1 MEFSFLRVGQH
12 YCFTLHIV
20 CSSHCRAV
28 SSEAEL
34 SNLQHPP
41 KHHCNAPTKASA
53 ATRRLLTPGAALN
66 MSVQALRV
74 SVNQPEVAM
83 KAL

>member
-1 MEFSFLRVGQH
+1 MEFSFLQVGQK

-28 SSEAEL
+28 GSEAL

-41 KHHCNAPTKASA
+41 KHHCTTHPPGPV
-53 ATRRLLTPGAALN
+53 LPLTPGAALN
-66 MSVQALRV
+66 MSVQALRA